1 MSLHV
6 TKIHCLT
13 GEFHGKFHE
22 EKKTILHESMNVK
35 LRKIVSRCSL
45 LLLRIA
51 YLSAMKQRPLKLL
64 VTQDTVSASTRS
76 VVNEKIY
83 FSTKLEVNKTYYNR
97 RLQSLYLKSAV

>member
-1 MSLHV
+1 MLNVKNFGCCHVIACYKNSLPY
-6 TKIHCLT
+6 T

-76 VVNEKIY
+76 MVNENI
-83 FSTKLEVNKTYYNR
+83 LA
-97 RLQSLYLKSAV
+97 QSLK

>member
-1 MSLHV
+1 MLKISAVVMSLHV
-6 TKIHCLT
+6 TKIH
-13 GEFHGKFHE
+13 GKFHE
-22 EKKTILHESMNVK
+22 EEKRYCTNRESMNVK

-76 VVNEKIY
+76 VVNEKNI
-83 FSTKLEVNKTYYNR
+83 F
-97 RLQSLYLKSAV
+97 